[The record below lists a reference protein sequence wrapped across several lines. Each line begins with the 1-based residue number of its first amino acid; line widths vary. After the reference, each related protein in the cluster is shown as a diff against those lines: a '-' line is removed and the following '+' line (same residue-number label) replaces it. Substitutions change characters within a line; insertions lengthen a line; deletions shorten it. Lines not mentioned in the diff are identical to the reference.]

1 MDFSYD
7 NYNNFSAQHASPSG
21 RTPAPIN
28 YTHNFYPHKPCSY
41 CSNHYHSSS
50 NCPSWGQFCN
60 PSYEQ
65 MNTNFSSPRFDSNS
79 NFYNPDWSNHS
90 PPSSYNYPAQKSSLE
105 DTIKA
110 YTQKMKQN
118 IQELRSVQAN
128 FSNSGFDSNSNF
140 CNPDW
145 SNHSHFSWQDQA
157 TENYASPHNELH
169 HPEYSQFKNQVLHPS
184 SYDRLPQ
191 RLSLEETLQAF
202 IQTGN
207 RNIQELKKVTMSNNQ
222 AMQELKTA
230 SISDNENIQNLAKIE
245 GHIDYLV
252 AEFNRMEE
260 EELQSQLMAEG
271 HYKIDEDEA
280 SHSCH
285 ENVPDTIILESNE
298 IDNNEEEGKEEQIEH
313 NEEEEQE
320 EQVEYKEKIEQMEK
334 IEHIEEQEEK
344 DEQIEHRDQIEHMEK
359 IEHKEKIESPADTSL
374 SNDKEVLKLIPSSL
388 SLLRHIM
395 NPKF

>member
-50 NCPSWGQFCN
+50 NCPSLGQFCN

-90 PPSSYNYPAQKSSLE
+90 PSSSYNYPAQKSSLE

-110 YTQKMKQN
+110 YTQKMKHN

-145 SNHSHFSWQDQA
+145 SNHSEFSWQDQA
-157 TENYASPHNELH
+157 TRNYAPLHNELH
-169 HPEYSQFKNQVLHPS
+169 HLEYSQFKNQVLHPS
-184 SYDRLPQ
+184 LYDPLPKK
-191 RLSLEETLQAF
+191 LSLEETLQAF
-202 IQTGN
+202 IQTSN
-207 RNIQELKKVTMSNNQ
+207 RNIQELKKVTMSNDQ
-222 AMQELKTA
+222 IMQELKQSRQELKNATMSNSQA
-230 SISDNENIQNLAKIE
+230 IKELTHEIRDSTQFTHQAFAKKE
-245 GHIDYLV
+245 EQIDYLV

-271 HYKIDEDEA
+271 HYKIDEDDA

-285 ENVPDTIILESNE
+285 ENIPDTIILESNE
-298 IDNNEEEGKEEQIEH
+298 IEH
-313 NEEEEQE
+313 NE
-320 EQVEYKEKIEQMEK
+320 
-334 IEHIEEQEEK
+334 
-344 DEQIEHRDQIEHMEK
+344 
-359 IEHKEKIESPADTSL
+359 
-374 SNDKEVLKLIPSSL
+374 
-388 SLLRHIM
+388 
-395 NPKF
+395 